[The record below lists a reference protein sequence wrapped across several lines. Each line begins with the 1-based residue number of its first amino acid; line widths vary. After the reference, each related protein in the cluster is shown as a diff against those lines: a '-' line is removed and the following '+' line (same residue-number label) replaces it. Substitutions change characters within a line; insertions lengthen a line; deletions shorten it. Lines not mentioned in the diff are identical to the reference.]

1 MEIEL
6 FPQGVIS
13 QKNYSLSEIF
23 LPGLLRKQDFA
34 SKSPPG
40 HFKFDLFKN
49 FDNSK
54 DFNTV
59 LT

>member
-40 HFKFDLFKN
+40 YFKFDFLNIFG
-49 FDNSK
+49 NSK

-59 LT
+59 LI

>member
-1 MEIEL
+1 MNFSRRVL
-6 FPQGVIS
+6 FHRKTTVCL
-13 QKNYSLSEIF
+13 NYF
-23 LPGLLRKQDFA
+23 CQDCLRKQDFA

-40 HFKFDLFKN
+40 HFKFDLFKS